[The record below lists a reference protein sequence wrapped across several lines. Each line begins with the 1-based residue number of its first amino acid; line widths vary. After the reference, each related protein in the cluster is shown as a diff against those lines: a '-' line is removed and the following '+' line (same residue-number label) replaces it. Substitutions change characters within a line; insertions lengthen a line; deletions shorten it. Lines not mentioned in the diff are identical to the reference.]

1 MNGTS
6 RSTCSL
12 MLKSCHRSVPTGYCN
27 RPRLESSRRLASGE
41 PNRRARLV
49 FVQVGFASKAEVD
62 LSSARHHTWSIN
74 VYHLASEAYIFISS
88 YANVCYM
95 LLLKSNPILKCLKP
109 IQLDSTRIVPL
120 HQFLQNLTKLWYCDE
135 LGTSMSNV
143 LTLSHS
149 SGCATSLALH
159 SFHSTR
165 RTLDKNVAKTPSQS
179 VCFIPSYFQ
188 YSELVTQVNFWTFL
202 QSWHIGFKGPKLT
215 IESLCEMA
223 NPDRAGH
230 LRPKSLLK

>member
-1 MNGTS
+1 MSQTY
-6 RSTCSL
+6 STWFNS
-12 MLKSCHRSVPTGYCN
+12 YCTV
-27 RPRLESSRRLASGE
+27 AS
-41 PNRRARLV
+41 
-49 FVQVGFASKAEVD
+49 
-62 LSSARHHTWSIN
+62 
-74 VYHLASEAYIFISS
+74 ISS
-88 YANVCYM
+88 H
-95 LLLKSNPILKCLKP
+95 LS
-109 IQLDSTRIVPL
+109 
-120 HQFLQNLTKLWYCDE
+120 KLWYCDE

-230 LRPKSLLK
+230 LRPKSLLKWNTVKYILNIINHIRSPDTHRCSIGAQVKTRR